1 MKKSA
6 PVFIL
11 LTVVLMIAAAGCGEK
26 NESAES
32 APAAGAEATQAQ
44 ASAQAVNPDL
54 WRGKVLE
61 TMNSGGYTYVHLDT
75 GQEKI
80 WAAGPETEVAV
91 GQEIVMDKGM
101 AMPQFHAKSLDRTF
115 EVIYFVGAIMDA
127 AAAEAAGETVPH
139 DHPATE
145 KTASPHGGGGMGS
158 GGSHNVVEKVTV
170 QDVAKASGGY
180 TVAEIFT
187 QSVSLS
193 GQTVKVRGQVVKF
206 TPNIM
211 GTTWVHIQDGTGSGA
226 TADLTVTTSDVVAP
240 GDLVLVEGP
249 LTVNKDFG
257 AGYKYDAIIE
267 GASVTKE

>member
-1 MKKSA
+1 MLMA
-6 PVFIL
+6 
-11 LTVVLMIAAAGCGEK
+11 VLMIAVAGCGDK
-26 NESAES
+26 NETAES
-32 APAAGAEATQAQ
+32 TPAPSAEATPAQ
-44 ASAQAVNPDL
+44 APVKTADPAI

-61 TMNSGGYTYVHLDT
+61 TIDSGGYTYVHLDT
-75 GQEKI
+75 GEEKI
-80 WAAGPETEVAV
+80 WAAGPSAEVTV
-91 GQEIVMDKGM
+91 GQEIIMDKGM

-115 EVIYFVGAIMDA
+115 DVIYFVGFINDA
-127 AAAEAAGETVPH
+127 ASAESGSTMPAG
-139 DHPATE
+139 HPDIGSSANPQE
-145 KTASPHGGGGMGS
+145 SDAGMTG

-170 QDVAKASGGY
+170 KDVAKASGGY

-187 QSVSLS
+187 QSASLS

-211 GTTWVHIQDGTGSGA
+211 GTNWVHIQDGTGSGP

-240 GDLVLVEGP
+240 GDLVVVEGP